1 MTTQKTSSKNR
12 SYELKKL
19 KAECVAEENKRY
31 NLSQKFRKNGISAVE
46 EGNKGLKATKCEV
59 FLYIVSKDVAQANSL
74 QEQFK
79 TIKGYR
85 KTKAFSSVSEVSDY
99 VTKSKYANN
108 TIIILTY
115 VTPADENSAEIQS
128 EIEAMKALKAVDPSM
143 DMMVLTG
150 TTLDSGSVDFNSIYK
165 SNESFAQILKN
176 VTWAVREQDRIRRQ
190 VEAKQFIR
198 VAIISFFSFFVLLF
212 AVDFITG
219 LMDDNPNPSG
229 IFGILPIP
237 HD

>member
-1 MTTQKTSSKNR
+1 MATQKTSKNR

-19 KAECVAEENKRY
+19 KAECVAEENLRF
-31 NLSQKFRKNGISAVE
+31 NTSQKFRKKGFSAVE
-46 EGNKGLKATKCEV
+46 EGNKGLKSTKCEV
-59 FLYIVSKDVAQANSL
+59 FFYIVSKDETQAQNL
-74 QEQFK
+74 QNQFK
-79 TIKGYR
+79 TTKGYR
-85 KTKAFSSVSEVSDY
+85 KTKAFSSVAEVTDY
-99 VTKSKYANN
+99 VTKSKYNNN
-108 TIIILTY
+108 TIIILIY
-115 VTPADENSAEIQS
+115 ITPENENSAEIKS
-128 EIEAMKALKAVDPSM
+128 ELDAMAQLKAVDPSM

-150 TTLDSGSVDFNSIYK
+150 SSLESIGSADFTVYK
-165 SNESFAQILKN
+165 NNESFAQIFKN
-176 VTWAVREQDRIRRQ
+176 ITWAIREQDRIRRQ

-198 VAIISFFSFFVLLF
+198 VAIISFVSFFVLLF

>member
-1 MTTQKTSSKNR
+1 MTAQKTSSKNR

-19 KAECVAEENKRY
+19 KAECVAEENMRF
-31 NLSQKFRKNGISAVE
+31 NTSQKFRKKGISAVE

-59 FLYIVSKDVAQANSL
+59 FLYLVSKDEAQIQDL

-79 TIKGYR
+79 KIKGYR
-85 KTKAFSSVSEVSDY
+85 KTKAFSTVAEVSDY
-99 VTKSKYANN
+99 VTKSKYNNN

-115 VTPADENSAEIQS
+115 ITPQNEDSTEIQN
-128 EIEAMKALKAVDPSM
+128 EITAMTQLKAVDPSM
-143 DMMVLTG
+143 DMIVITG
-150 TTLDSGSVDFNSIYK
+150 TSHEAISSVDFTVYK
-165 SNESFAQILKN
+165 SSETFAQLLKN
-176 VTWAVREQDRIRRQ
+176 ITWAVREQDRIRKQ

-198 VAIISFFSFFVLLF
+198 VAIISFVSFFILLF

-237 HD
+237 HE

>member
-31 NLSQKFRKNGISAVE
+31 NTSQKFRKNGISAVE

-59 FLYIVSKDVAQANSL
+59 FLYIVSKDATQANSL

-85 KTKAFSSVSEVSDY
+85 KTKAFASVAEVSDY
-99 VTKSKYANN
+99 VTKSKYNNN

-115 VTPADENSAEIQS
+115 VTPEDENSAEIQS